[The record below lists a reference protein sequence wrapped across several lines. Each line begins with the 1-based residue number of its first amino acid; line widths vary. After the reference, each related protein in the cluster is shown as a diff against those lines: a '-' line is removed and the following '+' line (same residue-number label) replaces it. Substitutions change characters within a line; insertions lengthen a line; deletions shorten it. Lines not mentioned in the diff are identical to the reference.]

1 MPADQ
6 LTDDIRRQI
15 VDHCVRALP
24 NEGCGLLAVHEGRVM
39 KVYPTPNEDASPV
52 SYTIPGDHH
61 YRALKDAERHGWEL
75 GGVFH
80 SHPNGRAAMSSVDVE
95 RAVATD
101 WLYVVVGLGDREP
114 ELSVASA
121 PFDAS

>member
-1 MPADQ
+1 
-6 LTDDIRRQI
+6 
-15 VDHCVRALP
+15 
-24 NEGCGLLAVHEGRVM
+24 
-39 KVYPTPNEDASPV
+39 
-52 SYTIPGDHH
+52 
-61 YRALKDAERHGWEL
+61 
-75 GGVFH
+75 
-80 SHPNGRAAMSSVDVE
+80 MSSVDVE